1 MHGDAADI
9 PTPDFDFACVK
20 TRANGQADLPCGR
33 SERESASDGAGRS
46 VESGQN
52 AVAGGLDQS
61 PAMLLDH
68 LQRQLIVTIQ
78 QSDAMSV
85 AHLGGTARQ
94 IDDIRKQHRG
104 KDAVEIAR

>member
-33 SERESASDGAGRS
+33 SERESASDAAGRL

-52 AVAGGLDQS
+52 AVTGGLDQITFGHS
-61 PAMLLDH
+61 DVS
-68 LQRQLIVTIQ
+68 RQLP
-78 QSDAMSV
+78 
-85 AHLGGTARQ
+85 GRQ
-94 IDDIRKQHRG
+94 TQ
-104 KDAVEIAR
+104 AQ